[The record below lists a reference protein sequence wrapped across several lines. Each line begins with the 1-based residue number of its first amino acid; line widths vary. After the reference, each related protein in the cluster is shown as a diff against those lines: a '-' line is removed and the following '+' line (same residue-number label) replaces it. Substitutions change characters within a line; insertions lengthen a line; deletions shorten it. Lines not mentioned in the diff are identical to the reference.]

1 MKKQQIFKFSV
12 ILSLVFL
19 LLCVASCEK
28 HDGISYNKSKC
39 EAELNGK
46 YLIDQTKFDW
56 GLNPNRTPSLN
67 VSDYHVVFKSS
78 LSSER
83 GGEPLYSVYIEIYVN
98 TPWEYLTKPQ
108 TIEFVNIGDS
118 DEEPTGWDY
127 TMYCIDNKI
136 SYATILSSEYEI
148 VKDGSFQIISYD
160 KERGT
165 YHGKFT
171 LQFSEGILNG
181 EFTNN

>member
-1 MKKQQIFKFSV
+1 MKKQPIFKFV
-12 ILSLVFL
+12 GILSLVCV
-19 LLCVASCEK
+19 LLCVAACEK

-39 EAELNGK
+39 EAEINGK

-56 GLNPNRTPSLN
+56 GLNPNRTPSLM
-67 VSDYHVVFKSS
+67 VSEYDLEFKSH

-83 GGEPLYSVYIEIYVN
+83 GGMSLYSVNIRIYVN

-108 TIEFVNIGDS
+108 TIEYVNIDDS
-118 DEEPTGWDY
+118 DEDPEVWDY
-127 TMYCIDNKI
+127 KKYCSNNKI
-136 SYATILSSEYEI
+136 SYATIISSEIEI

-171 LQFSEGILNG
+171 LQFSEGIMNG
-181 EFTNN
+181 EFSNI